1 MISEADTCWSVCKTR
16 QVTSTSVGMLT
27 LTLLTPSHTS
37 PHVVVAGGGPA
48 GLLAALL
55 LGERSV
61 PTTLIEPTLST
72 EQWSS
77 KSYAINLNER
87 GIAALE
93 AAGVLDAVKAVAME
107 RRAMVIHSS
116 DGSEAVV
123 PRSGTPNLA
132 LSRPALVDCLM
143 QRVARCPHVTLSRGV
158 SVANVGY
165 DAAADGDLLRPPA
178 QGPVRVG
185 LDDGTTICATHIV
198 GADGIRSAVRDAFS
212 EDWCSSDHECSIKPL
227 GTWGVRLP
235 TLAAVPT
242 AWRTDATHA
251 FKASTHMPF
260 YGVASPL
267 PSGGCSVSLVIFDA
281 ALVDRPW
288 LEPPALNKNGDTS
301 VLADAV
307 WEEAPTSASAS
318 ERMSVGLTDLL
329 ATEFPALVGHWPK
342 EALANALIRRR
353 ASWVELTGAGGYA
366 GADGRVVL
374 IGDAAHAMPASKGE
388 GANCALESAVALLA
402 SLPPST
408 TDERPPSIDELSTAF
423 ADYGRTRPATVRPVQ
438 ASSVVAA
445 SQNSQGAASQNS
457 PAPSKK

>member
-1 MISEADTCWSVCKTR
+1 MF
-16 QVTSTSVGMLT
+16 TSVGMLT
-27 LTLLTPSHTS
+27 LTLTTSHTS

-48 GLLAALL
+48 ELLAALL

-87 GIAALE
+87 GHAALE
-93 AAGVLDAVKAVAME
+93 AAGVLDTVKAVAME
-107 RRAMVIHSS
+107 RRAVVIHSS

-123 PRSGTPNLA
+123 PRSNLA

-158 SVANVGY
+158 SVVNVGY
-165 DAAADGDLLRPPA
+165 DASADGDLLRPPA

-212 EDWCSSDHECSIKPL
+212 DHECSIKHA
-227 GTWGVRLP
+227 GSWGVTLP

-242 AWRTDATHA
+242 AWRTDATHI

-260 YGVASPL
+260 YGLASPL

-288 LEPPALNKNGDTS
+288 LEPPALNKNDDTS
-301 VLADAV
+301 MLADAWV
-307 WEEAPTSASAS
+307 EEPTSASAS
-318 ERMSVGLTDLL
+318 ERTSVGLTDLL

-366 GADGRVVL
+366 GADGRAVL

-423 ADYGRTRPATVRPVQ
+423 ADYGRKRPATVRPVQ
-438 ASSVVAA
+438 ASSDVAA
-445 SQNSQGAASQNS
+445 SQGAAGQNS